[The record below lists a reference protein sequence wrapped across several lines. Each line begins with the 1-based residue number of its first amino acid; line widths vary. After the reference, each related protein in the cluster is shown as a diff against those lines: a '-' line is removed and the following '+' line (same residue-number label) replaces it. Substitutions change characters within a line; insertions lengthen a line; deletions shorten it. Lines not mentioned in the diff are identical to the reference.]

1 MEKYLYFRKDSTLA
15 NDDDPGNGS
24 VMYPLSALQGIV
36 VGDSS
41 TAGAVTGSSSSTSFF
56 FKPMKKSI
64 SAAEDEA
71 GSDHIDVVVINHGDF
86 KTKDIMTSIAEAVN
100 EPISRDNGF
109 IVVYDAVTGDSVDS
123 NITGIHVVDQIAP
136 AD

>member
-15 NDDDPGNGS
+15 NDDDPANGS
-24 VMYPLSALQGIV
+24 VMYPLSHFQGLV

-41 TAGAVTGSSSSTSFF
+41 TAGAVTGASGRCSLF
-56 FKPMKKSI
+56 FKPMKKTV

-71 GSDHIDVVVINHGDF
+71 GSDHLDVVVLDCGDF
-86 KTKDIMTSIAEAVN
+86 TAKDIMVSIAEAVN
-100 EPISRDNGF
+100 EPIARDNGF
-109 IVVYDAVTGDSVDS
+109 IVVFDAVTGVSVDS

>member
-24 VMYPLSALQGIV
+24 VMYPLSAFQGLV

-41 TAGAVTGSSSSTSFF
+41 TAGAVTGASGRCSLF
-56 FKPMKKSI
+56 FKPMKKGFSG
-64 SAAEDEA
+64 EGDA
-71 GSDHIDVVVINHGDF
+71 GDDHLDVVVLDCGDF
-86 KTKDIMTSIAEAVN
+86 TAKDIMMSLAEGVN

>member
-24 VMYPLSALQGIV
+24 VMYPLSTLQGIV

-41 TAGAVTGSSSSTSFF
+41 TAGAVAGSSSSTSLF
-56 FKPMKKSI
+56 FKPMKKGFSG
-64 SAAEDEA
+64 EGDA
-71 GSDHIDVVVINHGDF
+71 GDDHIDVVVINHGDF
-86 KTKDIMTSIAEAVN
+86 KTKDVMMSITEAVN
-100 EPISRDNGF
+100 EPIARDNGF

-123 NITGIHVVDQIAP
+123 NITGIHVVDMIAP

>member
-15 NDDDPGNGS
+15 NDDDPANGS

-41 TAGAVTGSSSSTSFF
+41 TAGVVSGSSSSTSLF
-56 FKPMKKSI
+56 FKPMKKAF
-64 SAAEDEA
+64 AAEGDA
-71 GSDHIDVVVINHGDF
+71 GDDHLDVVVINHGDF
-86 KTKDIMTSIAEAVN
+86 KTKDIMVSIAEAVN

>member
-24 VMYPLSALQGIV
+24 VMYPLSTLHGIV

-41 TAGAVTGSSSSTSFF
+41 TVGVVTGASGRCSLF

-64 SAAEDEA
+64 GVAEDEA
-71 GSDHIDVVVINHGDF
+71 GSDNIDVVVLDCGDF
-86 KTKDIMTSIAEAVN
+86 TAKDIMMSIAEAAN
-100 EPISRDNGF
+100 EPVSRNNGF
-109 IVVYDAVTGDSVDS
+109 IVVYDAVTGESVDS